1 MDIITLNQLLESKRY
16 KAIKN
21 QLNDINSVDIAD
33 MLDQLTSKSQLIVFR
48 LMSKDIAAD
57 VFSYMSQDSTR
68 TLIDSLTNKELGILI
83 DDLYSDDVVDLLDE
97 LPANVVKR
105 VLASSSSDTR
115 REINHLLR
123 YPDYSAGSHMNVE
136 FVDLKIDMTIN
147 QAIERIRNVGVDKET
162 INTCYVMDSARRL
175 LGVITIRRLLLAK
188 GTQLVGELMKD
199 NVITVFT
206 HDDQEHV
213 AHQFQKYDLTIMPV
227 VDNEKRL
234 VGIITVDDV
243 VDIMQEETTEDIEKM
258 AAIVPGDKPYI
269 KTGVIETYKKRIP
282 WLLLLM
288 VSASITAQIITHFES
303 ALSGAVILTAFIP
316 MLMDT
321 GGNCGSQA
329 SVSVIRA
336 LSLKEIK
343 YSDTIKIVF
352 KELRVSFLIGGSLSI
367 ANFIKLIFIDNISIQ
382 IACVICLTLW
392 ITVIIAKLVGCMLP
406 IGASKIGF
414 DPAIMASPFI
424 TTIVDALSLMVYFT
438 LATNWLNL

>member
-1 MDIITLNQLLESKRY
+1 MNVSILKEYLESKRY
-16 KAIKN
+16 KLIKS
-21 QLNDINSVDIAD
+21 QLSELNPVDTALL
-33 MLDQLTSKSQLIVFR
+33 LDQLSSQDQLIVFR
-48 LMSKDIAAD
+48 LLQKDNAAE
-57 VFSYMSQDSTR
+57 VFSYMSYDNST
-68 TLIDSLTNKELGILI
+68 TLIASLTNREIGLLV

-105 VLASSSSDTR
+105 ILASSSDETR
-115 REINHLLR
+115 RDINHLLR
-123 YPDYSAGSHMNVE
+123 YPEDSAGSHMNVE
-136 FVDLKIDMTIN
+136 FVDLKVDMTISD
-147 QAIERIRNVGVDKET
+147 AIMRIKKIGVDRET

-175 LGVITIRRLLLAK
+175 LGVITIRRLLLAESSELI
-188 GTQLVGELMKD
+188 GDLMKD
-199 NVITVFT
+199 NIITVNT
-206 HDDQEHV
+206 HDDQELV

-227 VDNEKRL
+227 VDNEERL

-269 KTGVIETYKKRIP
+269 KTGVVETYKKRIP

-288 VSASITAQIITHFES
+288 ISASITGQIIQHFEA
-303 ALSGAVILTAFIP
+303 ALSSVVVLTAFIP

-321 GGNCGSQA
+321 GGNSGAQA
-329 SVSVIRA
+329 SVSIIRA

-343 YSDTIKIVF
+343 YTDTVRIAL
-352 KELRVSFLIGGSLSI
+352 KELRVSILIGATLAS
-367 ANFIKLIFIDNISIQ
+367 ANFIKILFFDQIAIE

-392 ITVIIAKLVGCMLP
+392 ITVIIAKLVGCLLP

-424 TTIVDALSLMVYFT
+424 TTIVDALSLVIYFT
-438 LATNWLNL
+438 LATNWLGL